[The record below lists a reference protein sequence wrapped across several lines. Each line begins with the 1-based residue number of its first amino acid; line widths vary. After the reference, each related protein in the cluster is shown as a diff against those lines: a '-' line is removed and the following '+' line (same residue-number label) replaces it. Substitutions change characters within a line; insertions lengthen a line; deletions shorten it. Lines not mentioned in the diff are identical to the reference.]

1 MIGLTP
7 SGNGFRK
14 TGVAQLINRLFE
26 GRKKRKIEEKGEE

>member
-14 TGVAQLINRLFE
+14 TGVAQLINRSKE
-26 GRKKRKIEEKGEE
+26 RRRKKIEEKGEE